1 MHFIAV
7 LNRDG
12 GTLRTTDL
20 ISFETRMRDVLES
33 AGHTLDIHVVEGSGL
48 EAALNEAAGKKRA
61 DVIMV
66 GGGDGSVSAAAAI
79 LQNGDKALAILPAGT
94 MNLFARSLRI
104 PLGLDAAV
112 LAFATGRI
120 REVDMASANGRPFVH
135 QFSIGMHAKMV
146 GLRDR
151 MEFGSRLGKIRA
163 SITAA
168 YHTIMQ
174 PPSMRVSLRM
184 DQTEILTKT
193 TGLGIT
199 NNLFGEGY
207 RLPYAA
213 DPAGGVLGIY
223 ITMARQRL
231 HLVKFFVN
239 MLRGRWQSNDQVEI
253 HEAREVT
260 VEVLSAPRRSKCVI
274 DGELMPLSR
283 ETVLK
288 IHPKSLRVLVPVEED
303 GT

>member
-1 MHFIAV
+1 MHFVAV

-20 ISFETRMRDVLES
+20 DAFGTRMRDALEE
-33 AGHTLDIHVVEGSGL
+33 AGHTVDIDIVEGSGL
-48 EAALNEAAGKKRA
+48 EAALNKAAEEKEA
-61 DVIMV
+61 DIVMV

-79 LQNGDKALAILPAGT
+79 LENRDKALAILPAGT
-94 MNLFARSLRI
+94 MNLFARSLGI

-112 LAFATGRI
+112 QAFATGSI

-135 QFSIGMHAKMV
+135 QFSLGMHAKMV

-184 DQTEILTKT
+184 DHTEILTKT
-193 TGLGIT
+193 TGIGIT
-199 NNLFGEGY
+199 NNVFGEGY

-213 DPAGGVLGIY
+213 DPAGGVLGVY
-223 ITMARQRL
+223 ITVARQRL
-231 HLVKFFVN
+231 HLIKFFVN
-239 MLRGRWQSNDQVEI
+239 MLRGRWRSNDQVEI
-253 HEAREVT
+253 HEASEVT
-260 VEVLSAPRRSKCVI
+260 VTVLAAQRKSKCVI
-274 DGELMPLSR
+274 DGELVPLAR
-283 ETVLK
+283 ETLIQ
-288 IHPKSLRVLVPVEED
+288 IHPKSLRVLVPAEAEA
-303 GT
+303 

>member
-20 ISFETRMRDVLES
+20 EAFGSGLRDVLEK
-33 AGHTLDIHVVEGSGL
+33 AGYTLDIHVVEGSGL
-48 EAALNEAAGKKRA
+48 ETALTRAAAEKKA
-61 DVIMV
+61 DVVMI

-94 MNLFARSLRI
+94 MNLFARSLGI

-112 LAFATGRI
+112 QAFATGRI

-135 QFSIGMHAKMV
+135 QFSLGMHAKMV
-146 GLRDR
+146 DLRDR
-151 MEFGSRLGKIRA
+151 IEFGSRLGKIRA
-163 SITAA
+163 SVTAA
-168 YHTIMQ
+168 YHTIMR

-184 DQTEILTKT
+184 DGTEILTKT

-199 NNLFGEGY
+199 NNVFGEGY

-223 ITMARQRL
+223 ITVARQRL
-231 HLVKFFVN
+231 HLVKFFFN
-239 MLRGRWQSNDQVEI
+239 MLRGRWRSNDQVEI

-260 VEVLSAPRRSKCVI
+260 VEVLSAPQKSKCVI

-283 ETVLK
+283 ETTVQ
-288 IHPKSLRVLVPVEED
+288 ICPKSLRVLVPADED
-303 GT
+303 SA

>member
-1 MHFIAV
+1 MQFISV

-20 ISFETRMRDVLES
+20 DSFATRMRDVLAK
-33 AGHTLDIHVVEGSGL
+33 AGHGVDIQIVEGSGL
-48 EAALNEAAGKKRA
+48 ETALNKAATETKA
-61 DVIMV
+61 DIVMI

-79 LQNGDKALAILPAGT
+79 LQNRNKALAILPAGT
-94 MNLFARSLRI
+94 MNLFARSLHI

-112 LAFATGRI
+112 LAFATGSV

-135 QFSIGMHAKMV
+135 QFSLGMHAKMV
-146 GLRDR
+146 DLRDR

-163 SITAA
+163 SLTAA
-168 YHTIMQ
+168 YHTIMR
-174 PPSMRVSLRM
+174 PPSMRVLLRI
-184 DQTEILTKT
+184 DKSEILTKT

-199 NNLFGEGY
+199 NNVFGEGY

-213 DPAGGVLGIY
+213 DPAGGTLGIY
-223 ITMARQRL
+223 IMVAHRRL
-231 HLVKFFVN
+231 NLIRLFVN
-239 MLRGRWQSNDQVEI
+239 MLLGRWRDNDQVEI

-260 VEVLSAPRRSKCVI
+260 VTVLAARSKSKCVV

-283 ETVLK
+283 ETVIR
-288 IHPKSLRVLVPVEED
+288 IHPKSLRVLVPAEAD
-303 GT
+303 GI

>member
-12 GTLRTTDL
+12 GTLRTTELD
-20 ISFETRMRDVLES
+20 SFETRMRNVLED
-33 AGHTLDIHVVEGSGL
+33 AGHTLDTHVVEGSGL
-48 EAALNEAAGKKRA
+48 EAALNEAAGKKGA
-61 DVIMV
+61 NVIMV

-79 LQNGDKALAILPAGT
+79 LEKGDKALAILPAGT

-135 QFSIGMHAKMV
+135 QFSMGMHAKMV

-168 YHTIMQ
+168 YRTIMQ

-184 DQTEILTKT
+184 DETEIVTKT

-213 DPAGGVLGIY
+213 DPAGGTLGIY
-223 ITMARQRL
+223 ITVARQRL

-283 ETVLK
+283 ETIIK
-288 IHPKSLRVLVPVEED
+288 IHPKSLRVLVPVEGD
-303 GT
+303 SV

>member
-283 ETVLK
+283 ETVIK
-288 IHPKSLRVLVPVEED
+288 IHPKSLRVLVSVEED